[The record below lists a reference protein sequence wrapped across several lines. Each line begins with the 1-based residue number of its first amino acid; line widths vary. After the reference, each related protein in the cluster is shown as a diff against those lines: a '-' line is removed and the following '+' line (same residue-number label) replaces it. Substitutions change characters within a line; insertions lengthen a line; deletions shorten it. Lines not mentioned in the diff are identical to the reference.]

1 MGNIFDEQCATKWNI
16 MLFCHFD
23 CLSRFMHFG
32 ENFWPALLDRERPST
47 FSALQDVGGSD
58 GPSQATG
65 EELTEEEMTELQD
78 ALVVIKEEDN
88 SLEMKDLLELLLGDL
103 HPVES

>member
-1 MGNIFDEQCATKWNI
+1 
-16 MLFCHFD
+16 
-23 CLSRFMHFG
+23 MHFG
-32 ENFWPALLDRERPST
+32 EHFWPALLDRERPST
-47 FSALQDVGGSD
+47 FSALQDVGGGD